1 VQGLIKAYTRE
12 KINFSCNSKIKKMK
26 KSRKTKTKKPT
37 KNLNEM
43 TPKGA
48 ERRKELEEQF
58 RARAISLIR
67 EEGLWLL

>member
-1 VQGLIKAYTRE
+1 MGR
-12 KINFSCNSKIKKMK
+12 N
-26 KSRKTKTKKPT
+26 RKTKTKKPT